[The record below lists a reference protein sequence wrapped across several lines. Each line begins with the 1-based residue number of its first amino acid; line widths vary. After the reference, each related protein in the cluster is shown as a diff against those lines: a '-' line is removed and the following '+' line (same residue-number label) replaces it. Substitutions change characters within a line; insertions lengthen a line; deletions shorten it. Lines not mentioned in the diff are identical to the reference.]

1 MLKPDGL
8 CNARILGIQR
18 VHYVP
23 AFTVLG
29 IQRVHY
35 MPAFTILRIQRVHYV
50 PAFTILGIQR
60 VHYVPA
66 FTILGIQRVHYV
78 PAFTNPIYSAASLG
92 EKLSLSPKFLNSK
105 IHEVLLFGFIKPAI
119 MQSKSAFRLLHNI
132 FGRPYPLLCYVG
144 SGYNILWLLNAK
156 KSVWIV
162 VAEILCAVIH
172 RGGHSRCCLRYRAF
186 TFSGDPKWKHESR
199 DHREIET
206 STTAA

>member
-1 MLKPDGL
+1 
-8 CNARILGIQR
+8 
-18 VHYVP
+18 
-23 AFTVLG
+23 
-29 IQRVHY
+29 

-105 IHEVLLFGFIKPAI
+105 IHEVLLVGFIKPAI
-119 MQSKSAFRLLHNI
+119 MQSKSAFRILHNI

-144 SGYNILWLLNAK
+144 SGYNILRLLNAK
-156 KSVWIV
+156 EICLDCCCRDIV
-162 VAEILCAVIH
+162 CSDSQRWAFAVLFALSSFH
-172 RGGHSRCCLRYRAF
+172 VLR
-186 TFSGDPKWKHESR
+186 
-199 DHREIET
+199 
-206 STTAA
+206 